1 MKARRLTVRILRQ
14 CLAAGHSVEV
24 EGLGTL
30 RLGNEDQLEF
40 LAETAPRVFIAYV
53 EEDFVSALRL
63 AGVLRRHG
71 YLPWLDRE
79 QLLPGQNWPRAIE
92 RAMEV
97 SDFFLACFSRRAVS
111 KRGQFQAELRWALDC
126 ATRQP
131 LEDTFILPV
140 RLEKCEVPRPIQ
152 RYLHYVDLFPDFDRG
167 AARVV
172 GAIRKAAGLRRRLAL
187 KAA

>member
-1 MKARRLTVRILRQ
+1 MRARRLTVRILRQ

-30 RLGNEDQLEF
+30 RLGTEGGIEF

-53 EEDFVSALRL
+53 EEDFAAALRL
-63 AGVLRRHG
+63 AGMLRRQG

-92 RAMEV
+92 RALEV

-167 AARVV
+167 AARLA
-172 GAIRKAAGLRRRLAL
+172 GAIRKAARIRRRLGL
-187 KAA
+187 NAA